1 MTKPARSIA
10 LALALALAVPPVIT
24 SSQPAVA
31 AEPTKEAK
39 DEASTRFK
47 NGLELFKE
55 GDYRAALIEFRR
67 AYELVPNYSVLYNI
81 GQVHMQLQDYAGAL
95 TALQGYLTDGGS
107 AIQGDRRAE
116 VEKDVEKLRSRVARI
131 EIITNPADADVTIDD
146 VAVGKT
152 PLAKP
157 VLTNPGRHRI
167 SASKAGRTSASRQV
181 EVASSDSIKVTLDL
195 PELTS
200 TEPVKPIDQPQQPA
214 VQTTPVQPQPTPVTP
229 PAPQRTIPWAG
240 WVVTG
245 GLTAGAVVCGV
256 LALGA
261 ASDLKAKREPTS
273 GATRDELDS
282 AGKKTSSFALATDLL
297 GGAAIVAGAVTLY
310 FTVRTPPAPEGAAAK
325 PATGGIQQVKVGVS
339 PGGVRLVGSF

>member
-1 MTKPARSIA
+1 MTNSARPIA

-24 SSQPAVA
+24 IAQPAVA

-39 DEASTRFK
+39 DEASSRFR

-55 GDYRAALIEFRR
+55 GDYRAALVEFRR

-95 TALQGYLTDGGS
+95 TALQGYLSEGGTGVP
-107 AIQGDRRAE
+107 ADRRAD
-116 VEKDVEKLRSRVARI
+116 VEKDIDKLRSRVARI
-131 EIITNPADADVTIDD
+131 EIVTNPADADVTFDD
-146 VAVGKT
+146 VALGKT

-167 SASKAGRTSASRQV
+167 SASKAGRTTASKQV
-181 EVASSDSIKVTLDL
+181 EVASSDSVKITLEL
-195 PELTS
+195 PEPVA
-200 TEPVKPIDQPQQPA
+200 EPVKPIEEPKLPPAQPPAPTQPA
-214 VQTTPVQPQPTPVTP
+214 PVTP
-229 PAPQRTIPWAG
+229 PPPERTVPWAG

-245 GLTAGAVVCGV
+245 GLTAGAVVTGV

-273 GATRDELDS
+273 GATRDDLDA
-282 AGKKTSSFALATDLL
+282 AGKKTSAFALATDLL
-297 GGAAIVAGAVTLY
+297 GGAAVVAGAVTLY

-325 PATGGIQQVKVGVS
+325 PATGGIHELKVSVS
-339 PGGVRLVGSF
+339 PGGLGLVGSF